1 MIAIIGG
8 GAAGMAAAIAAAEQ
22 GAPVMV
28 LEQGERVGK
37 KLLSTGNGR
46 CNFTN
51 EKAGGPE
58 HYLTEDPQC
67 LEEILRRFPPEKI
80 RRFLERLGIP
90 ALVEE
95 GRLYPRSQQAAAVLD
110 SLRMAMAERGV
121 QERCGVRAEAVLP
134 KKNGFL
140 IRLGAKPGEKEQTL
154 WADRVIVAA
163 GGKAAPK
170 LGGGDGGYR
179 LLGELGHS
187 CTALTPALCQLRT
200 ETEPIRALKGIRVQ
214 AALRAF
220 CGRRLLK
227 EDTGEVLF
235 TEYGLSGI
243 PALQLS
249 LPAGRERGEVRI
261 VLDLFPEWEEE
272 ELVRRMFDR
281 AAAFPA
287 RTLSEFFVGMLPK
300 RVGEALW
307 KRVSVRPLEKKTEE
321 LSEKELRMTAALAK
335 NFSLRCEGVQPFG
348 SAQVTAGGVPLR
360 EFDPASMESRKV
372 PGLFAAGEVLD
383 VAGECG
389 GFNLHWAFSS
399 GLLAGSRAAQW

>member
-1 MIAIIGG
+1 MIAVIGG

-22 GAPVMV
+22 GAPVIV

-51 EKAGGPE
+51 EQAGEPE
-58 HYLTEDPQC
+58 YYLTEDPKILKNV
-67 LEEILRRFPPEKI
+67 LESCPPERI
-80 RRFLERLGIP
+80 CCFLERMGVP
-90 ALVEE
+90 ALMEE

-121 QERCGVRAEAVLP
+121 RERCGARVEAILP
-134 KKNGFL
+134 RENGFL
-140 IRLGAKPGEKEQTL
+140 IRMAAKPGEKEQAL

-163 GGKAAPK
+163 GGKAAPR

-214 AALRAF
+214 AVLKAF
-220 CGRRLLK
+220 CGRKLLK

-249 LPAGRERGEVRI
+249 LPVGREKGAVKI
-261 VLDLFPEWEEE
+261 ALDFFPEWDEAA
-272 ELVRRMFDR
+272 LGQQLRRR
-281 AAAFPA
+281 AEAFPT
-287 RTLSEFFVGMLPK
+287 RTLSEFFIGMLPK

-307 KRVSVRPLEKKTEE
+307 KRAGVRPLEKKAEEISEEE
-321 LSEKELRMTAALAK
+321 LQTVGALAK
-335 NFSLRCEGVQPFG
+335 SFFLRCEGVQCFG
-348 SAQVTAGGVPLR
+348 SAQVTAGGVLLR
-360 EFDPASMESRKV
+360 EFDPASMASRKI

-399 GLLAGSRAAQW
+399 GLLAGSGAAQW